1 MYNVEFDESLVTG
14 NEMIDEQH
22 KELIGKIQDLLRSCE
37 KGSEKA
43 TANLIAYD
51 KTEELALGQSQTVK
65 ISFVED
71 DLASYDYK
79 NARAYVLEQGDYN
92 ISIRQDSHHIIDS
105 KNITVDSTI
114 TYNTAEHTH
123 SQDQK
128 VATNVL
134 MTYKVM

>member
-1 MYNVEFDESLVTG
+1 MP
-14 NEMIDEQH
+14 
-22 KELIGKIQDLLRSCE
+22 GKDIVQVYSNPPYTE
-37 KGSEKA
+37 GGIEKA

-51 KTEELALGQSQTVK
+51 KTEELAPGQSQTVK
-65 ISFVED
+65 ISFAED

-79 NARAYVLEQGDYN
+79 NARTYVLEQGDYN